1 MSDFSLPTLFVVPV
15 GNSYPTSGSTN
26 ALAAG
31 QVGVFLP
38 NYSAATAGTVVG
50 AKYITIAQGR
60 SETLYQGSKQSDK
73 IAASKVKKWYKVVG
87 QGGANNEIQEMSNF
101 SAPCAS
107 QLTVTFRV
115 HSSYADTISFN
126 GITRSVTIQT
136 PCCAC
141 GANPCDTV
149 PNETIIDLILAKIA
163 QEDGLPLD
171 KAALKLSSFLTFEKI
186 GTGSGAVLRVTGKAL
201 TKYGNPCDLAAF
213 PWEYDRLWFRCFA
226 YVGPVNTVDFIVSD
240 ACVKAA
246 DIVVTQRST
255 YPSGTSAEVE
265 WMEKDYFSYQSYQ
278 KHLFRMPGYNQLF
291 ESWVTAGTVYNQFVI
306 QFDELTQD
314 DSFTQNIHIDER
326 VIIFVPQASSAAL
339 EAILVAYLGAADDE
353 TATAATSTTTTST
366 TSTSTT
372 STTTLIP

>member
-1 MSDFSLPTLFVVPV
+1 MS
-15 GNSYPTSGSTN
+15 
-26 ALAAG
+26 A
-31 QVGVFLP
+31 
-38 NYSAATAGTVVG
+38 
-50 AKYITIAQGR
+50 
-60 SETLYQGSKQSDK
+60 
-73 IAASKVKKWYKVVG
+73 
-87 QGGANNEIQEMSNF
+87 F
-101 SAPCAS
+101 SAKCGE

-126 GITRSVTIQT
+126 GITRSVTVQM
-136 PCCAC
+136 PCCGC
-141 GANPCDTV
+141 GDSPCDV
-149 PNETIIDLILAKIA
+149 IANETIIDLILAKIA

-171 KAALKLSSFLTFEKI
+171 KAALKLTSFLSFAKV
-186 GTGSGAVLRVTGKAL
+186 GSGAGAVLRVTGKAL
-201 TKYGNPCDLAAF
+201 TVYGNPCDLAAF
-213 PWEYDRLWFRCFA
+213 PFEYDRLWFRCFA

-246 DIVVTQRST
+246 IITVTQRST
-255 YPSGTSAEVE
+255 YPSGTSTEVE
-265 WMEKDYFSYQSYQ
+265 WMEKDYYSYQSYQ

-326 VIIFVPQASSAAL
+326 VIIFVPKASSAAL
-339 EAILVAYLGAADDE
+339 EAILVAFLGAADDAS
-353 TATAATSTTTTST
+353 ATNATTTTTTST

>member
-26 ALAAG
+26 ALAPG
-31 QVGVFLP
+31 QLGVFLP
-38 NYSAATAGTVVG
+38 DYSAATAGTVVG

-60 SETLYQGSKQSDK
+60 SESLFQGSKQSDK

-87 QGGANNEIQEMSNF
+87 QGGANNEIQEMGSF
-101 SAPCAS
+101 TAQCGE

-126 GITRSVTIQT
+126 GITRSVTVQM
-136 PCCAC
+136 PCCGC
-141 GANPCDTV
+141 GANPCDTIA
-149 PNETIIDLILAKIA
+149 NETIIDLILAKIA

-171 KAALKLSSFLTFEKI
+171 KAALKLTSFLTFEKI
-186 GTGSGAVLRVTGKAL
+186 GTGSGAVLRVIGKPL

-226 YVGPVNTVDFIVSD
+226 YVGPVNTIDFIVSN

-246 DIVVTQRST
+246 VITVKQRST

-265 WMEKDYFSYQSYQ
+265 WMEKDYYSYQSYQ

-339 EAILVAYLGAADDE
+339 EAILVAFLGAAEDS
-353 TATAATSTTTTST
+353 TATNTVTTTTTST